1 MKTVSSDTVFVCNA
15 FFYKIIGG
23 RLSAPDYIV
32 KEFQLI
38 EQFFRD
44 KGQQR
49 RDVHLGIGDD
59 CALVQPAENTSI
71 AISCDTLVENVH
83 FLPTMPAY
91 ELGYKSVAVN
101 LSDLAAM
108 GADPAWMTLALTLPD
123 VDNEWLAQ
131 FSQGLFEAAEYYSVS
146 LIGGDTTRGPRC
158 INITIHGQVPTGKAL
173 TRSGAKIGDW
183 VYVTG
188 TLGDSALGLDILLGK
203 KEVAHQHKEFLIN
216 RHYHPT
222 PRILAGQA
230 LRSLATSAIDLS
242 DGLFSDIQ
250 HVLKASNVGAII
262 DVNELPL
269 SESLQASLS
278 PNEATSYALT
288 GGEDYELMFT
298 VPESQRGALDIALI
312 HAGVKFIKVG
322 QICAG
327 EKLRLVADGKPFEL
341 EKNSFEHF

>member
-1 MKTVSSDTVFVCNA
+1 M
-15 FFYKIIGG
+15 
-23 RLSAPDYIV
+23 

-44 KGQQR
+44 KGQKR

-59 CALVQPAENTSI
+59 CALVQPAENKSI
-71 AISCDTLVENVH
+71 AISCDTLVENIH
-83 FLPTMPAY
+83 FLPSMPAH

-123 VDNEWLAQ
+123 VDNDWLQQ
-131 FSQGLFEAAEYYSVS
+131 FSEGLFEAAEYYSVS
-146 LIGGDTTRGPRC
+146 LIGGDTTRGPRS

-173 TRSGAKIGDW
+173 TRGGAKIGDW
-183 VYVTG
+183 IYVTG

-203 KEVAHQHKEFLIN
+203 QDVDPQFKEFLIN

-242 DGLFSDIQ
+242 DGLNSDIV
-250 HVLKASNVGAII
+250 HILKASNVGAVV
-262 DVNELPL
+262 DVNELPV
-269 SESLQASLS
+269 STSLVGSVGPEQAI
-278 PNEATSYALT
+278 NYALT
-288 GGEDYELMFT
+288 GGEDYELLFT
-298 VPESQRGALDIALI
+298 VPEAQRGALDTALI
-312 HAGVKFIKVG
+312 HAGVKFVKIG

-327 EKLRLVADGKPFEL
+327 DKLRLVSNGEPFEL
-341 EKNSFEHF
+341 DLKSFEHF